1 MPQPVAAMA
10 PPIMTGPAI
19 GASQRLNDTFHG
31 IPTAPPAS
39 LPGRCRPSTT
49 RCTASRPPDTD
60 SVGRRADAR
69 ADTGAVAP
77 LASLL
82 IRGGALKGKRLPVR
96 APVVNIGR
104 ADYNDIVLPEA
115 SVSTA
120 HAKLQRR
127 EGVWV
132 ISDLESTNGTT
143 VDGEPVNG
151 RVAPLARRHD
161 PLRRGRGAVRAHGCL
176 VDAHASGTRVMQR
189 IDVPAPPPPAA
200 PAPPTRTAARRAP
213 SRNAAAHGRQAPPKS
228 SVSTWALVLF
238 VVLAA
243 VAAALVFLR

>member
-1 MPQPVAAMA
+1 M
-10 PPIMTGPAI
+10 
-19 GASQRLNDTFHG
+19 
-31 IPTAPPAS
+31 
-39 LPGRCRPSTT
+39 
-49 RCTASRPPDTD
+49 
-60 SVGRRADAR
+60 
-69 ADTGAVAP
+69 AP

-104 ADYNDIVLPEA
+104 ADYNDIVLPEP

-143 VDGEPVNG
+143 VDGEPVKG
-151 RVAPLARRHD
+151 EFPLSPGATIRFGEVAVLFEPM
-161 PLRRGRGAVRAHGCL
+161 
-176 VDAHASGTRVMQR
+176 DASADVNAAGTRVMQR
-189 IDVPAPPPPAA
+189 IDAPSPAPVPPVTEVPAAVADATASRSPRPASKPRTVVSSPP
-200 PAPPTRTAARRAP
+200 R
-213 SRNAAAHGRQAPPKS
+213 KS
-228 SVSTWALVLF
+228 SVSTWALALF
-238 VVLAA
+238 LILAA